1 MISEIKSTVP
11 FTSVPLKLKY
21 LGVNLTR
28 VCTNLYEE
36 RKANERNKEF
46 HYSMFKCTRTLNI
59 VMISVLL
66 NLICSHCNPNQNS
79 SKLFC
84 GYQ

>member
-1 MISEIKSTVP
+1 MLSEIKSIVP

-36 RKANERNKEF
+36 RKANERNKKGINKWRDIPLF
-46 HYSMFKCTRTLNI
+46 HVQIYKNT
-59 VMISVLL
+59 
-66 NLICSHCNPNQNS
+66 
-79 SKLFC
+79 
-84 GYQ
+84 